1 VDSDLITFI
10 FLKNFSGCSQPTFF
24 DKERDD
30 DKLSLLGSGNK
41 KKLDLTGSNCKINTI
56 SSWYMDCN
64 GNKDTVESMENTFD
78 IEEDPRNNELEVKTS
93 KMCGKSR
100 SF

>member
-1 VDSDLITFI
+1 
-10 FLKNFSGCSQPTFF
+10 
-24 DKERDD
+24 
-30 DKLSLLGSGNK
+30 
-41 KKLDLTGSNCKINTI
+41 
-56 SSWYMDCN
+56 MDCN